1 MKGLIDSTQRSDI
14 YKVQS
19 RCNRALKI
27 YILKYLPKDILR
39 EEPDFLSIKSN
50 DTILDY
56 ELCEECNIPILI
68 EDPPRSLVLNVCV
81 DMINQTC
88 MKAMYKDGVLFCSCG
103 VVDDNSDPLLPFQYS
118 IIDYGSREK
127 SRLKLFYQMGI
138 LPNGYFT
145 E

>member
-1 MKGLIDSTQRSDI
+1 MKDLINSTQRSDI

-27 YILKYLPKDILR
+27 YILKYLPEDILR

-56 ELCEECNIPILI
+56 GLCEECNIPILT
-68 EDPPRSLVLNVCV
+68 ENLPRSLVLNVCV
-81 DMINQTC
+81 DMNNRTY
-88 MKAMYKDGVLFCSCG
+88 MKAVYKDGVLLCSCG
-103 VVDDNSDPLLPFQYS
+103 MVDDNSDPLLPFQYS
-118 IIDYGSREK
+118 IVDYGGREK
-127 SRLKLFYQMGI
+127 SRPKPFYRMGI
-138 LPNGYFT
+138 LPNRYFT